1 MQKQMKEYMSFMGF
15 AEGVA
20 GPEREKRILLRKL
33 RQATHIRQRLLDEVT
48 NPCPLR
54 DQLLFELKG
63 LVGDVLEE
71 SAGDAGHVDKW
82 GAEGEGGGGGGRRG
96 GEGGEQVHF
105 LGGNLSYACL

>member
-105 LGGNLSYACL
+105 VGGNLSYACL